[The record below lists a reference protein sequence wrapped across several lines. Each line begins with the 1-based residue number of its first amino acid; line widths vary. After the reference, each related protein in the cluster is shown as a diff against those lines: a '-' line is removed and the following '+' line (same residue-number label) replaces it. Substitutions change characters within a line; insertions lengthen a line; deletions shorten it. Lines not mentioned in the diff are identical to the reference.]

1 MVSDLRAQL
10 LKQENYLV
18 QISKPLPSLDLHIF
32 VGPEYFQKQ
41 LAIER
46 QLEVQAPRQYTRL
59 ILIQNLPTDIVALNT
74 ATEVDILDLTT

>member
-1 MVSDLRAQL
+1 M
-10 LKQENYLV
+10 
-18 QISKPLPSLDLHIF
+18 
-32 VGPEYFQKQ
+32 GPEYFQKQ

-59 ILIQNLPTDIVALNT
+59 ILIQNLPTDLVALTT